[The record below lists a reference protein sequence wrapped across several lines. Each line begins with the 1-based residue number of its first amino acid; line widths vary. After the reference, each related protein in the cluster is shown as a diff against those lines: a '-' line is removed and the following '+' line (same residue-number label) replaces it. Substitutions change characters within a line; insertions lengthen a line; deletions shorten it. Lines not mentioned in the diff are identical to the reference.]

1 MRWDDVRQYVRTV
14 RALLRG
20 EDAIWNE
27 KPVRMAQPAGFAAA
41 RPADVSVLIA
51 ADGQKGR
58 AVAAELGDGVL
69 SARVPDVLADA
80 AGAGTGQHRMVVLT
94 FGTVLGDDEEATS
107 PRAIAAAGPALAAAY
122 HAIYESRGPAGVD
135 RLPGGLEW
143 RDAIEAVDQE
153 HRHLAIHEGHLAV
166 LSGHDETLVAMA
178 ASLLPKWTVTGTA
191 VEVRAR
197 LAKLPAAGV
206 SEIAYQPMGPDIA
219 RELTAFAEAAGLRVT
234 ERQVAQP
241 KTTATGGGLE

>member
-1 MRWDDVRQYVRTV
+1 
-14 RALLRG
+14 
-20 EDAIWNE
+20 
-27 KPVRMAQPAGFAAA
+27 
-41 RPADVSVLIA
+41 
-51 ADGQKGR
+51 
-58 AVAAELGDGVL
+58 
-69 SARVPDVLADA
+69 
-80 AGAGTGQHRMVVLT
+80 
-94 FGTVLGDDEEATS
+94 
-107 PRAIAAAGPALAAAY
+107 
-122 HAIYESRGPAGVD
+122 VD